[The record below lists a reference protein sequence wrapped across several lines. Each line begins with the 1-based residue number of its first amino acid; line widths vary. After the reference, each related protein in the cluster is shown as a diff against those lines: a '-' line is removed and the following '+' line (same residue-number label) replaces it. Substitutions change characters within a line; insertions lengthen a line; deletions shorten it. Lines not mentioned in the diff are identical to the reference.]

1 MENVLSAGLVEPG
14 SRAYHSDREAKDMSD
29 QGSLQEVLDA
39 LNVTREAFFAAI
51 FGKGSLPAVR
61 ENPIPALLC

>member
-1 MENVLSAGLVEPG
+1 
-14 SRAYHSDREAKDMSD
+14 MSD